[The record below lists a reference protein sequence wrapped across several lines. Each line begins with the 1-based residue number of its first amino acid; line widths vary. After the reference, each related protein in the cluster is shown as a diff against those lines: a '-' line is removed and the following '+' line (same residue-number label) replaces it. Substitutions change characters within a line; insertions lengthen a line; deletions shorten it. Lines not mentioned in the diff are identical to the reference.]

1 MCSDGKAHKCTDG
14 LHSGYIRRKKPGM
27 VKGFGPGNDIVSG
40 VTEVGKIAGGRKNQ
54 ELSFE
59 CVKLRCLLDI
69 QVEM

>member
-1 MCSDGKAHKCTDG
+1 MHKKEKARDG
-14 LHSGYIRRKKPGM
+14 S
-27 VKGFGPGNDIVSG
+27 KGFGPGNYTVSG

>member
-14 LHSGYIRRKKPGM
+14 WHAGYTRRTEPGM
-27 VKGFGPGNDIVSG
+27 VLKALAQPTIQLVMLL
-40 VTEVGKIAGGRKNQ
+40 TEVGKIAGGRKNQ

-69 QVEM
+69 

>member
-1 MCSDGKAHKCTDG
+1 MYRWTAFRVHKKEKARDG
-14 LHSGYIRRKKPGM
+14 S
-27 VKGFGPGNDIVSG
+27 KGFGPGNHTVSG